1 MLMNN
6 HWYGKTWYA
15 YGTSMTSVQQGKYVP
30 IVEKASGMKVVN
42 YGIPGGSLTPDG
54 FGKGNTKRSIMNM
67 EDGKAE
73 ADLITLEVLPNEGAK
88 VGEIYDTDDESLCG
102 CLNQCLRYLQENT
115 KAQIVLII
123 MIGGSE
129 NPPEMPSDIRKITQF
144 EFAQKIELVGKLNS
158 VPVINAFCE
167 SGFGYARV
175 KNKEYQLDNIHLNEL
190 GGLNMGNFVWSKL
203 KDIPLW
209 ESEPSL

>member
-1 MLMNN
+1 MN
-6 HWYGKTWYA
+6 HWEG
-15 YGTSMTSVQQGKYVP
+15 
-30 IVEKASGMKVVN
+30 N
-42 YGIPGGSLTPDG
+42 Y
-54 FGKGNTKRSIMNM
+54 
-67 EDGKAE
+67 
-73 ADLITLEVLPNEGAK
+73 
-88 VGEIYDTDDESLCG
+88 CG

-123 MIGGSE
+123 MIGG
-129 NPPEMPSDIRKITQF
+129 NTATPETPTESRRIIQF
-144 EFAQKIELVGKLNS
+144 EFAQKIEQVGRLNS

-175 KNKEYQLDNIHLNEL
+175 KNRDYQVDQIHLNDL

-209 ESEPSL
+209 EVE